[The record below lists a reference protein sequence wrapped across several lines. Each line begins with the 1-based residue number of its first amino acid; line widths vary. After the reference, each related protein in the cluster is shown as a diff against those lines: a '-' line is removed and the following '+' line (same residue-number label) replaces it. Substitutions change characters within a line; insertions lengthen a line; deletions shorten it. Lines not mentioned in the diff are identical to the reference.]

1 MNCLSSARHPCS
13 IPSCYAAAPAGMH
26 NLQNMNGN
34 TKEIENFLTKF
45 PQRVRI
51 VPDKSNDGEKTVPV
65 HLQRVGGWCKPMVMA
80 LCILAP
86 ELFRRTDSSRKRVA
100 ALCAKALVE
109 AEGRELHG

>member
-1 MNCLSSARHPCS
+1 
-13 IPSCYAAAPAGMH
+13 MH
-26 NLQNMNGN
+26 GQQNIHG
-34 TKEIENFLTKF
+34 TAKGVENSLTNF
-45 PQRVRI
+45 PQHVRI
-51 VPDKSNDGEKTVPV
+51 IPDKSNDGEKTVPV